1 MPKKFRRKTTRFA
14 KTKTRKNSKGN
25 YPFKNALMNSVIG
38 LLSLFLIAFIY
49 SFSQKYNRNG
59 VSMNT
64 IQMTFP
70 AYPEQAKLASEI
82 FDENPVL
89 DIEIEVRNGC
99 GENGLAVEISNF
111 LRSNQFDVIR
121 SEDADHFGYAKTLL
135 ISRNENY
142 EAIKLVSSFLGFD
155 IEDNSRVLIQP
166 DESVGA
172 DLTLILGKDYLSIN
186 PISEFLKSQF

>member
-1 MPKKFRRKTTRFA
+1 
-14 KTKTRKNSKGN
+14 
-25 YPFKNALMNSVIG
+25 
-38 LLSLFLIAFIY
+38 
-49 SFSQKYNRNG
+49 
-59 VSMNT
+59 MNT

-70 AYPEQAKLASEI
+70 AYPEQATLASEI

-99 GENGLAVEISNF
+99 GENGLAGEISDF

-121 SEDADHFGYAKTLL
+121 SEDADHFGYTKTLL

-166 DESVGA
+166 DESIGA

-186 PISEFLKSQF
+186 PILLFHNFFLYISCKNNKLKCFS